1 MDVVAL
7 EKLQAMKRYN
17 RKNHFLQRLFQF
29 SLTAFVLG
37 LCASKGLAS
46 LCSFMKLF
54 FFGSLP
60 NIGAFVFGPK
70 CLFVLG
76 NMIVIY
82 LVGESKLV
90 GSSSS
95 DSPTSDAYD
104 EYVKHSRGLIKL
116 STKERKEKSEV
127 SLVEENVE
135 VVTETIVEDEE
146 KKGRE
151 EEKKGREDKNMKKGV
166 VDLDREEEFGLPA
179 DELNKRVEDFIARVN
194 EQRKLEA
201 KMMVS
206 VAEKR
211 RK

>member
-17 RKNHFLQRLFQF
+17 RKNHFLQRLVQF

-37 LCASKGLAS
+37 LCVSKGLAS

-54 FFGSLP
+54 FLGSLP
-60 NIGAFVFGPK
+60 NTGAFVVGPK

-82 LVGESKLV
+82 LVRESKLA

-116 STKERKEKSEV
+116 STVERKEKSEV
-127 SLVEENVE
+127 SLIEENVE
-135 VVTETIVEDEE
+135 VITETIVED
-146 KKGRE
+146 

-179 DELNKRVEDFIARVN
+179 DELNKRVENFIARVN

-206 VAEKR
+206 VAEKK